1 MTFTPADVRV
11 RRFCFCIPVRAGTM
25 LLSLL
30 AATISAMLGIQATMS
45 LFEPSLNAWMIWVC
59 LASIVLWFSLVVV
72 CLYGWAG
79 CLMKKR
85 EWVDWFYELVWVR
98 RSFHSSYLC
107 YPKQTNSSLQWHLWI
122 NCLWG
127 IYYLI
132 MLSLPAS
139 KQYKVALCIENAL
152 DALQLL
158 EPTMSITAED
168 AASASAS
175 CLAAMKTWLL
185 IRDFG
190 WSIGNLLELYLVLII
205 GHYLDELADDEA
217 AAQYGVDIETPE
229 PPYRFADAEQE
240 VKLGRN
246 RAKAAERTF

>member
-1 MTFTPADVRV
+1 MNFTPADVRV

-45 LFEPSLNAWMIWVC
+45 LFEPSFVNAWMIWVC

-85 EWVDWFYELVWVR
+85 EWVDWFYELVW
-98 RSFHSSYLC
+98 
-107 YPKQTNSSLQWHLWI
+107 WHLWI

-152 DALQLL
+152 DTLQLL
-158 EPTMSITAED
+158 EPTVSITAED